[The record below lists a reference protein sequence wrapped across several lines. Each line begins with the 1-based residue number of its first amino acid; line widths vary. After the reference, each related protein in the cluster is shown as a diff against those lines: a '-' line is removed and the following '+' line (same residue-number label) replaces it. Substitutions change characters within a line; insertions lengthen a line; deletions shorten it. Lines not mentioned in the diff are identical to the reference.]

1 MGLDKKYELHKVSNI
16 KLTVTVLLSAVMVA
30 SLIWFYPII
39 QSEAAPPVPTQIIEI
54 IPSQFPVDIDGDGIL
69 NQFDISSKTAVI
81 GGGGIHVFDVVD
93 NNKVNFE
100 FSQGTS
106 RTGFSSF
113 NHYGTVVM
121 GTSFLAPHTGTYEI
135 TFLDRAE
142 IIEPK
147 TSVSIN
153 FIPSRVDGGPR
164 CFETCYVTSFA
175 KFSYD
180 VRAENYNDGT
190 ENYFTS
196 GNSDTKDMNIF
207 ISSKTIKAAQLG
219 QALPPET
226 FASRNPAQAEIIT
239 VAGTVVSNLVV
250 GVVSFAICNVCSSV
264 IVAATS
270 SFITDEIEGL
280 LNEDSNLF
288 GAIIGPGGS
297 GIVSSESFGGVFPSA
312 TTFEVELDKDE
323 LVFVSSR
330 IIVVIDQVDDSSR
343 HRHGAGIAGNYELQ
357 RISIKI
363 FESTP
368 PVITLQGDNPLVL
381 EAGDTYVEPG
391 ATVEDNV
398 AGYDEEVVVDS
409 SGVDSDTVGS
419 YIVTYNAPPDLQG
432 NVPLEV
438 TRTVNVIDTTP
449 PVISLLGPNP
459 LILQVGDTY
468 VEPGATVTDNTD
480 EDLSGALVIDSSA
493 VDTSTLGTYI
503 VTYDVSDSSGNAA
516 TQVTRTV
523 EVFDEVIDTVVDGP
537 LKVGVGERVFISG
550 GTINGNI
557 KLGAGTLIFEDA
569 TINGNIQGN
578 AGSTLSFENSIV
590 FGFVQMKNC
599 ASLTIVDS
607 QIDSNVTVQGCGSF
621 TLTGSTVGGNVD
633 SKNTQTVVVTGNTV
647 NGNIGSNGDG
657 QVTIDNNTITGIIT
671 VK

>member
-1 MGLDKKYELHKVSNI
+1 MTIAVIVLVAVVMGM
-16 KLTVTVLLSAVMVA
+16 SAVAPMIPQA
-30 SLIWFYPII
+30 Y
-39 QSEAAPPVPTQIIEI
+39 AAPAVPTQIIEI

-69 NQFDISSKTAVI
+69 NQFDISSETRNLP
-81 GGGGIHVFDVVD
+81 GGGIHVFDVVD

-106 RTGFSSF
+106 RDGKSSF
-113 NHYGTVVM
+113 THYGVAVM

-142 IIEPK
+142 ILEPK
-147 TSVSIN
+147 TSASIN
-153 FIPSRVDGGPR
+153 FIPSRTDGGPR
-164 CFETCYVTSFA
+164 CNETCYVTSFA

-190 ENYFTS
+190 ENYWTS
-196 GNSDTKDMNIF
+196 GSTDKKDLEIM
-207 ISSKTIKAAQLG
+207 ISSKSIRAELLGDPEPIESFATRNPDRAQLIQVG
-219 QALPPET
+219 GSK
-226 FASRNPAQAEIIT
+226 ASD
-239 VAGTVVSNLVV
+239 LVV
-250 GVVSFAICNVCSSV
+250 GFVSGAICGICATAV
-264 IVAATS
+264 VALTS
-270 SFITDEIEGL
+270 DLISDAIEGL
-280 LNEDSNLF
+280 LNEDSKLF
-288 GAIIGPGGS
+288 GLITGSGGS
-297 GIVSSESFGGVFPSA
+297 GIVSRESFGGVFPSA

-330 IIVVIDQVDDSSR
+330 VIVVIDQVDDSSR
-343 HRHGAGIAGNYELQ
+343 HRHGAGLAGNYELQ
-357 RISIKI
+357 QISIKV

-381 EAGDTYVEPG
+381 EAGQPYVEPG

-409 SGVDSDTVGS
+409 SGVDFDTVGS

-438 TRTVNVIDTTP
+438 TRTVDVVDTTP
-449 PVISLLGPNP
+449 PEISLEPPNP
-459 LILQVGDTY
+459 LIIQVGDTY
-468 VEPGATVTDNTD
+468 EELGAIVTDNTD
-480 EDLSGALVIDSSA
+480 EDLSVALDIDSST
-493 VDTSTLGTYI
+493 VDTNTLGTYS

-523 EVFDEVIDTVVDGP
+523 EVFDEIIDTVVDGN
-537 LKVGVGERVFISG
+537 LKVGDGERVFISG

-578 AGSTLSFENSIV
+578 TGSILSLKNSSV
-590 FGFVQMKNC
+590 SGFVQMKNC
-599 ASLTIVDS
+599 ASLTIIDS
-607 QIDSNVTVQGCGSF
+607 QIDSNVTVQNCENL
-621 TLTGSTVGGNVD
+621 TLTGSTVGGHVD
-633 SKNTQTVVVTGNTV
+633 SKNTQTIVVTGNTV
-647 NGNIGSNGDG
+647 SGSIGSNGDG
-657 QVTIDNNTITGIIT
+657 QVTIDNNIVSGIII
-671 VK
+671 VN